1 MSPEEQDIL
10 LSSLDSFLDQN
21 LIRDVMEIVRGGKEA
36 TVLRCRAGSNK
47 GPEFYAAKVYRPM
60 ERRSFHNSA
69 MYRNGRVITNGRVRR
84 AVAAGSEFGRE
95 VAQHL
100 WIAAEYE
107 TQQLLF
113 DAGVAVPRPIA
124 CNGSAILM
132 EWIGDESAP
141 APQLRH
147 SDLTAAQAASAL
159 AALLRDIERMLDF
172 RRIHGDLSPFNVLY
186 WQQRPRI
193 IDFPQAV
200 DARMNAN
207 SYSLLCRDVENVC
220 RFFRKKDVQTPDPW
234 KWATRLWDRY
244 VHGALGARSI

>member
-21 LIRDVMEIVRGGKEA
+21 LICDVMETVRGGKEA
-36 TVLRCRAGSNK
+36 TVLRCRAGSNN
-47 GPEFYAAKVYRPM
+47 GPDFYAAKVYRPM

-107 TQQLLF
+107 TQRLLY
-113 DAGVAVPRPIA
+113 DAGVSVPRPVA

-132 EWIGDESAP
+132 EWIGDEAAG

-147 SDLTAAQAASAL
+147 AQLPPNQAAPAL
-159 AALLRDIERMLDF
+159 RAILAEIERMLDF
-172 RRIHGDLSPFNVLY
+172 HRIHGDLSPFNILY
-186 WQQRPRI
+186 WDGRPRI
-193 IDFPQAV
+193 IDFPQAA
-200 DARMNAN
+200 DARMNRNA
-207 SYSLLCRDVENVC
+207 YALLCRDVENVC
-220 RFFRKKDVQTPDPW
+220 RFFSKREVGTPDPW
-234 KWATRLWDRY
+234 KAATRLWARY
-244 VHGALGARSI
+244 SRGVL